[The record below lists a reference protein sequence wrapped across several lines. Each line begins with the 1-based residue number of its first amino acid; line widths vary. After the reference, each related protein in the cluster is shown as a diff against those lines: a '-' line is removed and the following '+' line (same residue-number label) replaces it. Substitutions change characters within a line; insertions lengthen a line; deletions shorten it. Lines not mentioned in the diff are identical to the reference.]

1 MVDSMVDWKRFQ
13 TPVFILGCAAVMY
26 YVGSNQSYSNTRWL
40 IQTCSLPLGAIGLW
54 SLATVLGKTP
64 QKMDMIA
71 VVQDSSNPQHV
82 SHIPMVVQKDST
94 SQGVG
99 AGLISLSL
107 IGTFVYLLL
116 QAIYIVRAVVGGG
129 IYMSNSGEWT
139 EMETLLRLVCYGTVL
154 TFLASLVAL
163 ARPWS
168 VLMSDDNEVIH
179 QQSVGATLAN
189 VVQEPPS
196 IEIEESID
204 SQDSSEDVIE

>member
-1 MVDSMVDWKRFQ
+1 MADIMVDWKRFQ

-26 YVGSNQSYSNTRWL
+26 YVGSKQSYSNTRWL

-54 SLATVLGKTP
+54 SLATVLGKPP
-64 QKMDMIA
+64 QKMDMVA
-71 VVQDSSNPQHV
+71 VVQDTSNPQHV
-82 SHIPMVVQKDST
+82 SHIPMVVQEDST

-99 AGLISLSL
+99 AWLITLSL
-107 IGTFVYLLL
+107 IGIVVYLLL
-116 QAIYIVRAVVGGG
+116 QGIYIVRAVVGGG

-179 QQSVGATLAN
+179 QQSVSVTQTN
-189 VVQEPPS
+189 VVQDPPS
-196 IEIEESID
+196 IVIEESTG
-204 SQDSSEDVIE
+204 SQVPSED